1 MDITITSK
9 NWARHLRSKRHL
21 RNDPDQTL
29 RPRSRKRG
37 RPNQTIAC
45 KELLEQAKEYNIK
58 GYTKWNKQNLLTV
71 LCKVKKLLF
80 KKHDL
85 LQLNKDHLI
94 NIAKENN
101 IKVNLRKKKDQ
112 IIEAILKT
120 QDCIFHK
127 IAASEL
133 SFHDDLVE
141 PTKEDRKPA
150 YTITETKSRFNQKF
164 NATETVLTIK
174 MNKIIETKNA
184 IKGLINHAKE
194 KGNYKKGD
202 KMQIIVSNPGF
213 HHDIFTTVQSDLK
226 GAEFMQH
233 IVKILSSNKYLDI
246 TQCIFTVKSFNIP
259 HGS

>member
-1 MDITITSK
+1 VDITITSK

-85 LQLNKDHLI
+85 LQLNKDYLI

-101 IKVNLRKKKDQ
+101 IKVNLRKKGDQ

-120 QDCIFHK
+120 QDSVFRE
-127 IAASEL
+127 IAAKEL
-133 SFHDDLVE
+133 CFHND
-141 PTKEDRKPA
+141 
-150 YTITETKSRFNQKF
+150 
-164 NATETVLTIK
+164 
-174 MNKIIETKNA
+174 IIE
-184 IKGLINHAKE
+184 
-194 KGNYKKGD
+194 
-202 KMQIIVSNPGF
+202 P
-213 HHDIFTTVQSDLK
+213 
-226 GAEFMQH
+226 
-233 IVKILSSNKYLDI
+233 
-246 TQCIFTVKSFNIP
+246 
-259 HGS
+259 